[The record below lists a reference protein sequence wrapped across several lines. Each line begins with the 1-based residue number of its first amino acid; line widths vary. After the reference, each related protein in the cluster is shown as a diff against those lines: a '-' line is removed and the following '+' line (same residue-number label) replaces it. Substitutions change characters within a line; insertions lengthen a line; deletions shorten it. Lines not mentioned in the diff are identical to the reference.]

1 MVALGVFPH
10 AQAYGE
16 VLCPG
21 LDTEFLATVHNSRQ
35 VQVGLTLMKPNF
47 MILIR

>member
-1 MVALGVFPH
+1 MVLLALGVFPH
-10 AQAYGE
+10 AGE